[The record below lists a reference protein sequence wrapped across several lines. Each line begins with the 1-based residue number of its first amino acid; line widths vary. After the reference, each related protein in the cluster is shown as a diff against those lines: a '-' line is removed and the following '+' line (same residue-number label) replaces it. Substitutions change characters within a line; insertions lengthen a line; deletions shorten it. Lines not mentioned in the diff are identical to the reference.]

1 MILTKIL
8 PICWEET
15 TVVFKTALATRPPIH
30 RPVGRWA
37 EQVNFGRGYFVLVLL
52 SGRTSFCL
60 RLLVVVV
67 VNCWYPDFYFYI
79 LVVEFLYCFCVDES
93 GISTYEM
100 DDTNNDDEFDFN
112 DDF

>member
-1 MILTKIL
+1 MS
-8 PICWEET
+8 ET
-15 TVVFKTALATRPPIH
+15 TGGGGGL
-30 RPVGRWA
+30 
-37 EQVNFGRGYFVLVLL
+37 
-52 SGRTSFCL
+52 
-60 RLLVVVV
+60 LLVP
-67 VNCWYPDFYFYI
+67 WGFSDFYFYI

>member
-1 MILTKIL
+1 MKYR
-8 PICWEET
+8 C
-15 TVVFKTALATRPPIH
+15 
-30 RPVGRWA
+30 
-37 EQVNFGRGYFVLVLL
+37 LL
-52 SGRTSFCL
+52 L
-60 RLLVVVV
+60 ILVVVLPGLV
-67 VNCWYPDFYFYI
+67 PKDVACIHVHWYGSCSCSGAPYI

>member
-37 EQVNFGRGYFVLVLL
+37 EQVNLVGENFVLVLL

-60 RLLVVVV
+60 RLPVVVVVVV
-67 VNCWYPDFYFYI
+67 VNCWYHGGFLIFISTLLLLNFYI
-79 LVVEFLYCFCVDES
+79 LYCFV
-93 GISTYEM
+93 
-100 DDTNNDDEFDFN
+100 
-112 DDF
+112 